1 MGEKMTGSTEAGA
14 EKEKKIIV
22 EVGTDGKPFFLI
34 GHRKMKPDELY
45 VSIDQDIAR
54 ARSTD
59 RMAHRLKVE
68 NTIAVNADA
77 CNLPFADGAVDEMIF
92 TNVFGEGGKGAP
104 NYFDNMLKEAVR
116 VLRKNGTILI
126 TETYTPSSVPDR
138 MRVKQ
143 NLDGTFEVNVDYYRG
158 VGLEVSKLSLD
169 DKDISEQH
177 KFNLGADVSDHN
189 FQLTLIKK

>member
-1 MGEKMTGSTEAGA
+1 MEKISVSPEIGA

-34 GHRKMKPDELY
+34 GHRKLKPDELY

-68 NTIAVNADA
+68 NTMAVNADA
-77 CNLPFADGAVDEMIF
+77 RNLPFADGTVDEMVF
-92 TNVFGEGGKGAP
+92 TNVFGEAGTSAP
-104 NYFDNMLKEAVR
+104 LYFNSMLQEAVR
-116 VLRKNGTILI
+116 VLKKDGTVII
-126 TETYTPSSVPDR
+126 TETYTPNSVPDR

-143 NLDGTFEVNVDYYRG
+143 DAEGIFQVNADYYRAI
-158 VGLEVSKLSLD
+158 GLEVSKLSFD
-169 DKDISEQH
+169 DKDIAQQH
-177 KFNLGADVSDHN
+177 KFNLGADISERN

>member
-34 GHRKMKPDELY
+34 GNRKLKPEELY
-45 VSIDQDIAR
+45 ISIDQDIAR

-68 NTIAVNADA
+68 NTMAVNADA
-77 CNLPFADGAVDEMIF
+77 RNLPFADEAVDEMIF
-92 TNVFGEGGKGAP
+92 TNVFGEAGTSAP
-104 NYFDNMLKEAVR
+104 TYFNSILQEAVR
-116 VLRKNGTILI
+116 VLKKDGTILI

-143 NLDGTFEVNVDYYRG
+143 NPDGTFQINKDYYSAM
-158 VGLEVSKLSLD
+158 GLEVSKLSFD
-169 DKDISEQH
+169 DKDIGEQH
-177 KFNLGADVSDHN
+177 KFNLGGDFVDHN